1 MRKSDPYDVL
11 GINRSA
17 SEKEIKKA
25 YRRLARRYHPDLNRS
40 SKESEIK
47 FKEIQEAYEILSD
60 TQSRRNYDAYGHAGI
75 AGNFNNFGSSGSGG
89 PFFGAKFGRSGA
101 NSGSFYG
108 TPRGGPFEQ
117 GFSSSS
123 TFEDVISELFR
134 GSSGRRGR
142 KHEPESGSDV
152 EHRIIIE
159 FEQAYEGAWVS
170 VSVLNRTID
179 VHIPPGVDTGS
190 KIRVTGQG
198 APGSRGSPSGNL
210 ILNITV
216 KPHLFF
222 RREGLHIHMPVPV
235 SISEAILGAEVEIP
249 GPAGTLFLKIPPGT
263 QSGTVFR
270 FRGKGFSSVKNSE
283 KGNLYATAHIQVPD
297 KLDMT
302 SRELLNELERRN
314 PINPRAQL
322 WGKNR

>member
-1 MRKSDPYDVL
+1 MRKPDPYDVL

-17 SEKEIKKA
+17 SEQEIKKA
-25 YRRLARRYHPDLNRS
+25 YRRLARRYHPDLNKS
-40 SKESEIK
+40 GKEAETK

-60 TQSRRNYDAYGHAGI
+60 SQKRRNYDSFGHAGVSE
-75 AGNFNNFGSSGSGG
+75 NFNDFNSGATG
-89 PFFGAKFGRSGA
+89 PFFGAKFGRSGI
-101 NSGSFYG
+101 NFGSFYG
-108 TPRGGPFEQ
+108 NPRGGQFEQ

-134 GSSGRRGR
+134 GTSGRRGR
-142 KHEPESGSDV
+142 KSGPEPGNDI

-159 FEQAYEGAWVS
+159 FAQAYKGTWVS

-190 KIRVTGQG
+190 KIRVSGQG
-198 APGSRGSPSGNL
+198 SAGLRGGPSGNL

-216 KPHLFF
+216 RPHSFF
-222 RREGLHIHMPVPV
+222 RREGLHIHMPVPI
-235 SISEAILGAEVEIP
+235 SIGEAILGAEVQIP
-249 GPAGTLFLKIPPGT
+249 GPDGNLFVKIPPGT

-270 FRGKGFSSVKNSE
+270 FKGKGFSSVKNGE
-283 KGNLYATAHIQVPD
+283 RGNLYATANIQVPD
-297 KLDMT
+297 NLDMT

-314 PINPRAQL
+314 PINPRAHL
-322 WGKNR
+322 WGKDR

>member
-1 MRKSDPYDVL
+1 MRKADPYDVL
-11 GINRSA
+11 GVNRSA

-25 YRRLARRYHPDLNRS
+25 YRRLARRYHPDLNKS
-40 SKESEIK
+40 GKEAEIK
-47 FKEIQEAYEILSD
+47 FKEVQEAYEILSD
-60 TQSRRNYDAYGHAGI
+60 TQRRRNYDAYGHDGF
-75 AGNFNNFGSSGSGG
+75 AGNFNNFSSSGAG
-89 PFFGAKFGRSGA
+89 PFFGAKFGRPGA
-101 NSGSFYG
+101 NFGSFYG
-108 TPRGGPFEQ
+108 APRGGQFEQ
-117 GFSSSS
+117 GFSGSS
-123 TFEDVISELFR
+123 TFDDVISELFR

-159 FEQAYEGAWVS
+159 FEHAYRGAWVS

-190 KIRVTGQG
+190 KIRVGGQG
-198 APGSRGSPSGNL
+198 ALGSRGGPAGNL

-222 RREGLHIHMPVPV
+222 RREGLHIHMPVPI
-235 SISEAILGAEVEIP
+235 SIGEAILGAEVEIP
-249 GPAGTLFLKIPPGT
+249 GPDGALFLKIPPGT

-270 FRGKGFSSVKNSE
+270 FKGKGFPSVKNTE

-302 SRELLNELERRN
+302 SRELLKELERRN
-314 PINPRAQL
+314 PINPRAHL
-322 WGKNR
+322 WGRDR

>member
-11 GINRSA
+11 GINKSA

-25 YRRLARRYHPDLNRS
+25 YRRLARRHHPDLNRS
-40 SKESEIK
+40 SKEAEIK

-60 TQSRRNYDAYGHAGI
+60 SQKRANYDRFGHAGV
-75 AGNFNNFGSSGSGG
+75 AGNFNNFGSSGAAG
-89 PFFGAKFGRSGA
+89 PFFGAKFGRSGI
-101 NSGSFYG
+101 NFGSFYG
-108 TPRGGPFEQ
+108 NPRGGPFDQ

-123 TFEDVISELFR
+123 TLEDVISELFR

-142 KHEPESGSDV
+142 RHEPESGSDV

-159 FEQAYEGAWVS
+159 FEQAYKGAWVS
-170 VSVLNRTID
+170 VSILNRTID

-190 KIRVTGQG
+190 KIRVAGQG
-198 APGSRGSPSGNL
+198 VPGSRGGTSGNL

-222 RREGLHIHMPVPV
+222 RREGLHIHMPVPI
-235 SISEAILGAEVEIP
+235 SIGEAILGAEVQIP
-249 GPAGTLFLKIPPGT
+249 GPDGTLFLKIPPGT

-270 FRGKGFSSVKNSE
+270 FKGKGFSSVKNTE

-314 PINPRAQL
+314 PINPRAHL
-322 WGKNR
+322 WGKDR

>member
-11 GINRSA
+11 GINKSA

-25 YRRLARRYHPDLNRS
+25 YRRLARRHHPDLNRS
-40 SKESEIK
+40 SKEAEIK

-60 TQSRRNYDAYGHAGI
+60 GKKRANYDDSDMPELH
-75 AGNFNNFGSSGSGG
+75 GNFNNFGSSGAAG
-89 PFFGAKFGRSGA
+89 PFFGAKFGRSGV
-101 NSGSFYG
+101 NFGSFYG
-108 TPRGGPFEQ
+108 TPRGGPFDQ

-123 TFEDVISELFR
+123 TFEDVISDLFR

-159 FEQAYEGAWVS
+159 FEQAYKGAWVS
-170 VSVLNRTID
+170 VSILNRTID

-190 KIRVTGQG
+190 KIRVAGQG
-198 APGSRGSPSGNL
+198 APGSRGGPSGNL

-222 RREGLHIHMPVPV
+222 R
-235 SISEAILGAEVEIP
+235 
-249 GPAGTLFLKIPPGT
+249 
-263 QSGTVFR
+263 
-270 FRGKGFSSVKNSE
+270 
-283 KGNLYATAHIQVPD
+283 
-297 KLDMT
+297 
-302 SRELLNELERRN
+302 
-314 PINPRAQL
+314 
-322 WGKNR
+322 